1 MREVGRRR
9 SAASVREERAV
20 SAGGVVYRRGP
31 HGPEIVLC
39 GRSAEGLWALPKG
52 TPAPGERLEQTALRE
67 VEEETGLRVVIE
79 RPLGAI
85 RYRFARPDAGV
96 TVRKT
101 VRHYLMRAVGGD
113 LSAHDHEFDRVGWFP
128 LEEAVRLMTYPNEA
142 RIVRRAAELI
152 DGREETAP

>member
-1 MREVGRRR
+1 MGRR
-9 SAASVREERAV
+9 SSESLVREERAV
-20 SAGGVVYRRGP
+20 SAGGVVYRRGD
-31 HGPEIVLC
+31 HGPEVVLC

-52 TPAPGERLEQTALRE
+52 TPSPGERLEQTAVRE

-85 RYRFARPDAGV
+85 RYRFTRPDTGPA
-96 TVRKT
+96 VRKT

-128 LEEAVRLMTYPNEA
+128 VEEALRLMTYPNEA
-142 RIVRRAAELI
+142 RIVRKAVEVI
-152 DGREETAP
+152 ETAGENLR

>member
-1 MREVGRRR
+1 MRRQR
-9 SAASVREERAV
+9 SGAPAREERAI

-31 HGPEIVLC
+31 RGPEIVLC

-52 TPAPGERLEQTALRE
+52 TPTPGEQLEQTAVRE

-85 RYRFARPDAGV
+85 HYQFVRPDTGA

-128 LEEAVRLMTYPNEA
+128 VEEALRLMTYPNEA
-142 RIVRRAAELI
+142 GVVRRAVEAIDEGTEAE
-152 DGREETAP
+152 R

>member
-1 MREVGRRR
+1 MVRRR
-9 SAASVREERAV
+9 AAAPVGEERAV
-20 SAGGVVYRRGP
+20 SAGGVVYRRGA

-39 GRSAEGLWALPKG
+39 GRSPEGLWALPKG
-52 TPAPGERLEQTALRE
+52 TPAPGERLEETALRE

-85 RYRFARPDAGV
+85 RYRFARPDTGA

-128 LEEAVRLMTYPNEA
+128 VEEALRLMTYPNEA
-142 RIVRRAAELI
+142 RIVRRAAELL
-152 DGREETAP
+152 DGKRETAP